1 MSAKTNV
8 ASINLANGRV
18 RAVVERILSSFDG
31 GRFPVKRIVCDRVDV
46 TADGLADGHDV
57 VARALRWRRTGAA
70 QSESTARAAL
80 GKARRRA
87 DFVVD
92 ALGAWPG

>member
-8 ASINLANGRV
+8 ASINLAEGRV
-18 RAVVERILSSFDG
+18 RAVVER
-31 GRFPVKRIVCDRVDV
+31 V
-46 TADGLADGHDV
+46 
-57 VARALRWRRTGAA
+57 LRWRRTGAA
-70 QSESTARAAL
+70 RWESTAMAAL
-80 GKARRRA
+80 GKDRRRA

>member
-1 MSAKTNV
+1 MSAKTSV
-8 ASINLANGRV
+8 ASIDLAEGRV
-18 RAVVERILSSFDG
+18 RAVVERVLPSFDG
-31 GRFPVKRIVCDRVDV
+31 GRFPVKRSVGDRVDV

-57 VARALRWRRTGAA
+57 VERVLRWRRTGAA
-70 QSESTARAAL
+70 RWESTAMAAL

-92 ALGAWPG
+92 ALGARPG